1 MYLALLATDG
11 RSQTVSCFPSAQAS
25 AADPFLSCNVG
36 APWIGPVVFF
46 GICNFAIVLGT
57 TAGVSYIV
65 DCNRHTT
72 DAALGALIF
81 WVGALS
87 SLL

>member
-1 MYLALLATDG
+1 M
-11 RSQTVSCFPSAQAS
+11 
-25 AADPFLSCNVG
+25 
-36 APWIGPVVFF
+36 VFF

-81 WVGALS
+81 WVSVLLPASAELSCLDLPLPHNRRTSGAS
-87 SLL
+87 P